1 MIKKIALSIMFL
13 LFLNS
18 CDYKPIY
25 SLKNEK
31 FSVGELKSTGNK
43 KINKLLIKKLS
54 IYKNEKSNKIKYD
67 LNIISEVNKNTL
79 AKDKKGNPTTF
90 NLRVT
95 ITLEIENSLGEKK
108 SKIFVKNTNY
118 DNNENKFSLR
128 KYEDSITNNMVEN
141 IFQSII
147 LHLQSLNK

>member
-1 MIKKIALSIMFL
+1 MIKKIALSVMFL

-54 IYKNEKSNKIKYD
+54 IYKNEKLNKIKYD

-79 AKDKKGNPTTF
+79 TKDKKGNPTTF
-90 NLRVT
+90 NLKVT
-95 ITLEIENSLGEKK
+95 ITVEIENSLGEKK
-108 SKIFVKNTNY
+108 SKIFEKNTNY
-118 DNNENKFSLR
+118 DNNENKFNLR
-128 KYEDSITNNMVEN
+128 KYENSIKNNMVES

-147 LHLQSLNK
+147 LHLQTLN

>member
-1 MIKKIALSIMFL
+1 MIKKIALSVMFL

-31 FSVGELKSTGNK
+31 FSVGELKSTGDK

-79 AKDKKGNPTTF
+79 TKDKKGNPTTF
-90 NLRVT
+90 NLRIT
-95 ITLEIENSLGEKK
+95 IVVEIKNSLGEKK
-108 SKIFVKNTNY
+108 SKIFEKNTNY

-128 KYEDSITNNMVEN
+128 KYEDSIKNNMVEN

-147 LHLQSLNK
+147 LHLQTIN

>member
-1 MIKKIALSIMFL
+1 MIKKIVVSVMFL

-31 FSVGELKSTGNK
+31 FSVGELKSTGDK

-54 IYKNEKSNKIKYD
+54 IYKNEKSNRIKYD

-90 NLRVT
+90 NLRIT
-95 ITLEIENSLGEKK
+95 IVVEIKNSLGEKK
-108 SKIFVKNTNY
+108 SKIFEKNTNY

-128 KYEDSITNNMVEN
+128 KYEDSIKNNMVEN

-147 LHLQSLNK
+147 LHLQTIN